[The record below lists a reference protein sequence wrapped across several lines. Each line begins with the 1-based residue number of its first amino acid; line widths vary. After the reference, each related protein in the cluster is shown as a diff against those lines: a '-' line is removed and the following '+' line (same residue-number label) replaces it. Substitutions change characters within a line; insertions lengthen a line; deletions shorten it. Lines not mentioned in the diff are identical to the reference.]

1 MQGEQRERVAALAA
15 QVAAERDPVKFHVLL
30 LELNE
35 ILNERTLAD
44 PGDKKSRTNP
54 PTEWF

>member
-1 MQGEQRERVAALAA
+1 LEGEQRELAAALAA
-15 QVAAERDPVKFHVLL
+15 QVAVEREPVKFHALL

-35 ILNERTLAD
+35 ILNERNLAD

-54 PTEWF
+54 PTEQF

>member
-1 MQGEQRERVAALAA
+1 VQGEQRKRVAALAA

-30 LELNE
+30 LELDE
-35 ILNERTLAD
+35 ILNKRTPAD

-54 PTEWF
+54 PTEQF

>member
-1 MQGEQRERVAALAA
+1 VQGERRKRVAALAA

-44 PGDKKSRTNP
+44 RGDKKSRTNP
-54 PTEWF
+54 PTEQF